1 MCLVTLESSMKDYF
15 GLIMARRTVQFHRTS
30 NMKRSP
36 GNFLTFGMRMSLQRL
51 VETVRTKALK

>member
-1 MCLVTLESSMKDYF
+1 MKDYF